1 MGPGKSVRSLERE
14 QVKEKKKKKKN
25 QQHSFTAKVVR
36 KITSI
41 IKAVLHSALYR
52 FS

>member
-1 MGPGKSVRSLERE
+1 MGPGKSVTSLERG
-14 QVKEKKKKKKN
+14 QVKEKKKKS

-41 IKAVLHSALYR
+41 IKAVLRSTLDR